1 MDDTK
6 GNNRKGK
13 KKVFVILGAQVV
25 VLGVV
30 AVYFAYQNSHYIVTE
45 DAKVDAMIVKA
56 SPQISGKI
64 LELNFEENQT
74 VEANAILG
82 RQSDDTLAAAAN
94 VDLTVIRSPISGK
107 IIKKLASPGEMGS
120 ASNPVALMVDPDDIY
135 ITANIEEDLIKKVK
149 VGQEVRLTVD
159 SFPDVWFR
167 GKVDSIGSASAS
179 TFSLLPSQSSG
190 TFVKVTQRIPV
201 KIRFQ
206 EKYGEDLLPG
216 MNAIVKI
223 YI

>member
-6 GNNRKGK
+6 GNTRKEK
-13 KKVFVILGAQVV
+13 KKVFVILG
-25 VLGVV
+25 VLIISLT
-30 AVYFAYQNSHYIVTE
+30 AVGIYFAYQNSHFITTD

-56 SPQISGKI
+56 SPQISGRI
-64 LELNFEENQT
+64 LELNFEENQMI
-74 VEANAILG
+74 EANEILG
-82 RQSDDTLAAAAN
+82 RQADDTLAAAAN
-94 VDLTVIRSPISGK
+94 VDLAVIHSPIRGK

-120 ASNPVALMVDPDDIY
+120 PSNPVALMVDPNDIY
-135 ITANIEEDLIKKVK
+135 VTANIEEDKINRVK
-149 VGQEVRLTVD
+149 TGQEVRLTVD
-159 SFPDVWFR
+159 SFPNVWFK
-167 GKVDSIGSASAS
+167 GTVDSIGSASTS

-206 EKYGEDLLPG
+206 EQYEENLLPG
-216 MNAIVKI
+216 MNATIKI